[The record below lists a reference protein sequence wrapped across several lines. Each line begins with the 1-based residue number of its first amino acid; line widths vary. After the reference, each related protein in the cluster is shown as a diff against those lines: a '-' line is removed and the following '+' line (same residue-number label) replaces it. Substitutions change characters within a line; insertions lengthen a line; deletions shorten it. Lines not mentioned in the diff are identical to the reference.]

1 MELGIMFIG
10 LAIAFW
16 LLTTKKFRK
25 ETGSEISYWVTE
37 NIGGLSDSAHRAN
50 ITSHQEFK
58 QELKEEFGITIEEAD
73 KEFAEYRKSRR
84 G

>member
-10 LAIAFW
+10 LAVAFW
-16 LLTTKKFRK
+16 LLTSKKFRK
-25 ETGSEISYWVTE
+25 ETGSEVSYWVTE
-37 NIGGLSDSAHRAN
+37 NIGGLSDSAHRSN

-73 KEFAEYRKSRR
+73 REFAEYRRSRR